1 MSDKRSGL
9 FEAQG
14 KEMSSTMTA
23 DGLKDE
29 VTQTLNK
36 CRIIMTEDAERIR
49 KKIDF
54 DDAEGGKNSTLG
66 DPKKGGTSR
75 TANVGLQMQLKEY
88 EGHSKNISYVMS
100 ERQNF
105 MAKKRFLDRG
115 DEILST
121 FEYFSNVVSQVS
133 NYTLDNYWRFV
144 MNSQKGDISNFKDG
158 SILSHILRM
167 CNERI
172 V

>member
-75 TANVGLQMQLKEY
+75 GANVGLQMQLKEL
-88 EGHSKNISYVMS
+88 E
-100 ERQNF
+100 
-105 MAKKRFLDRG
+105 
-115 DEILST
+115 
-121 FEYFSNVVSQVS
+121 EYFICDERKTELYGKKAVFGPGGRNFVDIRVFFECSQS
-133 NYTLDNYWRFV
+133 
-144 MNSQKGDISNFKDG
+144 
-158 SILSHILRM
+158 SIQLYAR
-167 CNERI
+167 
-172 V
+172 

>member
-1 MSDKRSGL
+1 MANA
-9 FEAQG
+9 AQ
-14 KEMSSTMTA
+14 
-23 DGLKDE
+23 
-29 VTQTLNK
+29 
-36 CRIIMTEDAERIR
+36 
-49 KKIDF
+49 
-54 DDAEGGKNSTLG
+54 
-66 DPKKGGTSR
+66 
-75 TANVGLQMQLKEY
+75 QMILKEF
-88 EGHSKNISYVMS
+88 EGHSKNILYVMT

-121 FEYFSNVVSQVS
+121 FEYFTNVVDQVS

-144 MNSQKGDISNFKDG
+144 MNSQKGDTSNFKDG